1 MVYNMKRKE
10 INEEISE
17 ELIEDIKKAVKEMN
31 KDDLDHLFDKF
42 KALITAKENAKERD
56 LDDDSAMKI
65 IFSSALISF
74 LAGGVMGSIYG
85 NGVADFVS
93 GAFVGTGV
101 FTALI
106 GSLMSGIYGK
116 KPLANIKYHLKKK
129 DFQKV
134 LSEVIGK
141 RVRNGEVNNSVY
153 DYLSTLEDGAEKSTT
168 ESSPDK
174 EI

>member
-1 MVYNMKRKE
+1 MKSKLLSISAVSAGFVAVFLLIGAYFE
-10 INEEISE
+10 IADLFTSVISSVFVT
-17 ELIEDIKKAVKEMN
+17 LPLYYKSYKASF
-31 KDDLDHLFDKF
+31 L
-42 KALITAKENAKERD
+42 A
-56 LDDDSAMKI
+56 
-65 IFSSALISF
+65 F

-85 NGVADFVS
+85 DGVADFVS

-116 KPLANIKYHLKKK
+116 KPLDNIKYHFKKK
-129 DFQKV
+129 GFQNV
-134 LSEVIGK
+134 LSEAIGRK
-141 RVRNGEVNNSVY
+141 VRNREVNNSVY

-168 ESSPDK
+168 DSSPDK

>member
-1 MVYNMKRKE
+1 MKRKE

-17 ELIEDIKKAVKEMN
+17 ELIEDIGNAVKKMN
-31 KDDLDHLFDKF
+31 KDDLDHLFDEF
-42 KALITAKENAKERD
+42 NSLISAKKNAQERD

-116 KPLANIKYHLKKK
+116 KPLANIVYHLKEKGFK
-129 DFQKV
+129 NK

-168 ESSPDK
+168 DSSPDK